1 MPPSLICADGGSTRC
16 TPVAH
21 RGSSCSTSIRALR
34 HLPSGRGRGLAA
46 DVRQH
51 PVADRPAAGAARPG
65 MRDHRHQMRQAATA
79 QVRLDTAK
87 SARFSGSVPS
97 THRFAASMRA
107 AGTIY
112 PCPRRS
118 ETRSLAA
125 KTPES
130 GECRMGGEDMI
141 LVALSRTAK
150 ALTCAACLAIGFPC
164 LATAAD
170 VVDIRCRNSDI
181 IFSQASAGVEMPSS
195 CKLGSPN
202 CAQCSADL
210 TSQSFTFSVASTVES
225 SVIWFIFRRER

>member
-1 MPPSLICADGGSTRC
+1 MRVECAGRTL
-16 TPVAH
+16 
-21 RGSSCSTSIRALR
+21 RAL
-34 HLPSGRGRGLAA
+34 
-46 DVRQH
+46 
-51 PVADRPAAGAARPG
+51 PAPAS
-65 MRDHRHQMRQAATA
+65 RDHRHQMRQAATA

-87 SARFSGSVPS
+87 SARFSGSVPP